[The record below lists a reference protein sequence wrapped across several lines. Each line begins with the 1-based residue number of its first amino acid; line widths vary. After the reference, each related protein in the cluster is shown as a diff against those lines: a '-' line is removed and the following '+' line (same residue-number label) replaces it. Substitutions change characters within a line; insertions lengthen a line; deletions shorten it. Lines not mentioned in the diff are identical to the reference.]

1 MGYLISLSWLII
13 KYSQAPKK
21 FKHAVDF
28 GVEGNLC
35 RENIELFKQ
44 KIKDHITDLSTWYI
58 EGTYRKKTPALHFYN
73 ETNNLNVVFNVT
85 NGEFITAWE
94 LVSNQVKAL
103 KTNKNV
109 T

>member
-1 MGYLISLSWLII
+1 
-13 KYSQAPKK
+13 
-21 FKHAVDF
+21 VDF
-28 GVEGNLC
+28 GVEGNFC

-44 KIKDHITDLSTWYI
+44 KIKDHIADLPTGYI

-94 LVSNQVKAL
+94 LGPNQVKDL
-103 KTNKNV
+103 KKNKNV